1 MKTTILII
9 NLFITLTSCNSNND
23 NSFTPTLPAITQ
35 TGANTFGCY
44 IDGKLLVPR
53 DGDGSFNLPSHG
65 ATHFVTGTPPTDY
78 NSSLTIHDYT
88 GNARLLQLYI
98 ENVQNG
104 EGLYQIKES
113 NCQDFAGGNPNPS
126 INIYCRLKDE
136 QTGENKYY
144 CSIENSGNLN
154 ITRYDYSN
162 GIISGTF
169 DFNAVNKDDSNDII
183 EITEGRFDISWR
195 TINETEFP

>member
-1 MKTTILII
+1 MKTTILTFYVLIT
-9 NLFITLTSCNSNND
+9 TLTGCSD
-23 NSFTPTLPAITQ
+23 DTSFAPSLPPITQ

-44 IDGKLLVPR
+44 IDGNLLVPR
-53 DGDGSFNLPSHG
+53 DGDGTFNSPSHG

-183 EITEGRFDISWR
+183 EITRNKIS
-195 TINETEFP
+195 

>member
-1 MKTTILII
+1 
-9 NLFITLTSCNSNND
+9 
-23 NSFTPTLPAITQ
+23 
-35 TGANTFGCY
+35 
-44 IDGKLLVPR
+44 
-53 DGDGSFNLPSHG
+53 
-65 ATHFVTGTPPTDY
+65 
-78 NSSLTIHDYT
+78 
-88 GNARLLQLYI
+88 
-98 ENVQNG
+98 
-104 EGLYQIKES
+104 
-113 NCQDFAGGNPNPS
+113 
-126 INIYCRLKDE
+126 LKDE

-195 TINETEFP
+195 KINEKEFP